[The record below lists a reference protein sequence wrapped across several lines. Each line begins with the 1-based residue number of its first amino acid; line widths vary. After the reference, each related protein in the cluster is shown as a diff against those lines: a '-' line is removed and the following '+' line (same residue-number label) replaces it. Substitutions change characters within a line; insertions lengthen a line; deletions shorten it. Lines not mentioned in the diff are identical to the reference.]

1 MKLTKQW
8 LLYLALIATA
18 VLAGCGGGGGGS
30 TTTCTLTNFPIS
42 TVSKQLVVGATTS
55 YVPVTVN
62 AVSGCTNTYSAS
74 GLPAGLSIAPD
85 TGLVTGTP
93 TTSGTFISQ
102 VTLSTASS
110 SGPGNSIST
119 TVTFTVIK
127 VLGWSVLTGN
137 SGLPPGPA
145 SLTSVGGQ
153 LYAVVSVL
161 SGSNWQPQL
170 WTSATQGASW
180 VNTNL
185 APPNPTGSLRG
196 YAAVSDGTALYLIGG
211 ITSPAGASLTTYAN
225 TVSVLT
231 PTAPVPAWTKPNA
244 APFSTGLAY
253 SGATFAN
260 NALYV
265 QGGTGPSGVSN
276 VLYASSDRGVTW
288 QSMGN
293 LTNPQLTGH
302 CLVATTDKLLAL
314 GGYGRLGS
322 TTTFGNFDSLAST
335 SLSFIN
341 WSVPASL
348 TPTFPTPQAMSCAYL
363 SGKVYAAGGSSG
375 TGASSA
381 VYSSADQGIKWGL
394 EPASQNFTARYA
406 HGMTVH
412 NGKLIVVGGV
422 NSSGVPLGDTLV
434 GTP

>member
-1 MKLTKQW
+1 MKLTKQC
-8 LLYLALIATA
+8 LLHLALIATA
-18 VLAGCGGGGGGS
+18 VLAGCGGGGS
-30 TTTCTLTNFPIS
+30 TTTCSLTNFSLGSI
-42 TVSKQLVVGATTS
+42 SKQLVVGTATS
-55 YVPVTVN
+55 YTPVTVN
-62 AVSGCTNTYSAS
+62 AVSGCTNTYSAG

-85 TGLVTGTP
+85 TGVVSGTP
-93 TTSGTFISQ
+93 TTVGTFASQ
-102 VTLSTASS
+102 VTLSTASN
-110 SGPGNSIST
+110 SGHGSSIST

-127 VLGWSVLTGN
+127 LLSWSVLTGN
-137 SGLPPGPA
+137 NGLPPGPA

-170 WTSATQGASW
+170 WSSTTQGASW
-180 VNTNL
+180 VNTSL
-185 APPNPTGSLRG
+185 APPHPTGSLRG
-196 YAAVSDGTALYLIGG
+196 YAAVSDGTSLYLIGG
-211 ITSPAGASLTTYAN
+211 ISSPAGALVTTYAN

-231 PTAPVPAWTKPNA
+231 PAAPVPAWSTSSTT
-244 APFSTGLAY
+244 PFNTGLAY

-260 NALYV
+260 NTLYV
-265 QGGTGPSGVSN
+265 QGGAGPSGISN
-276 VLYASSDRGVTW
+276 ALYASSDRGVTW
-288 QSMGN
+288 QSLGN

-314 GGYGRLGS
+314 GGYGRVGS

-335 SLSFIN
+335 SLSFVN
-341 WSVPASL
+341 WSVLASL
-348 TPTFPTPQAMSCAYL
+348 TPIFSTPQAMSCAYV

-381 VYSSADQGIKWGL
+381 VYSSADQGVKWVR
-394 EPASQNFTARYA
+394 EPANQNFTARYA
-406 HGMTVH
+406 HGMAVH

-422 NSSGVPLGDTLV
+422 NLSGVPLGDTLV

>member
-1 MKLTKQW
+1 MNLTKKW
-8 LLYLALIATA
+8 SLYLALIFAA
-18 VLAGCGGGGGGS
+18 VLAGCGGGGGS

-42 TVSKQLVVGATTS
+42 TVSKQLVVGASTS

-62 AVSGCTNTYSAS
+62 AVSGCTNTYSAT

-93 TTSGTFISQ
+93 TTAGTFLSQ

-161 SGSNWQPQL
+161 SGNNWQPQL

-196 YAAVSDGTALYLIGG
+196 YTTVSDGTSLYLIGG
-211 ITSPAGASLTTYAN
+211 ITSPAGALVPTYAN
-225 TVSVLT
+225 AVSVLT
-231 PTAPVPAWTKPNA
+231 PTAPAPAWTAPRA
-244 APFSTGLAY
+244 APFATGLAY

-260 NALYV
+260 NTLYV
-265 QGGTGPSGVSN
+265 QGGTGPAGVTKG
-276 VLYASSDRGVTW
+276 LYASADRGVTW
-288 QSMGN
+288 QTLGN
-293 LTNPQLTGH
+293 ATNPQLTNH

-314 GGYGRLGS
+314 GGFGNGGS
-322 TTTFGNFDSLAST
+322 TTTLGNFDSVAST
-335 SLSFIN
+335 SLSFFN
-341 WSVPASL
+341 WSAPFSL
-348 TPTFPTPQAMSCAYL
+348 TPIFSTPQAMSCAYL
-363 SGKVYAAGGSSG
+363 GGKVYAAGGSSG
-375 TGASSA
+375 TGASSV
-381 VYSSADQGIKWGL
+381 VYSSADQGVKWAL
-394 EPASQNFTARYA
+394 EPANPNFTARYA
-406 HGMTVH
+406 HGMTVL

-422 NSSGVPLGDTLV
+422 SSTGALLGDVLV